1 MVFFSILH
9 QIRGNGKGLK
19 VSKPHFF
26 GKIWFICNIS
36 KKVHNCFQRWFLNF
50 LDRFVIRFLRKCFF
64 SKLFLTSILQ
74 KVPTWKNFSPWI
86 KKWFFGWWCN
96 AMWLK
101 VKRTVKKLLLL
112 TICKYFIICTL
123 IKAMGFI
130 INKPRSS
137 RW

>member
-1 MVFFSILH
+1 MSIWVAVIAFSQLLEGSLKFTFVCRMLITHIRMAFSWFFFSILH

-74 KVPTWKNFSPWI
+74 KVPTWENFSPWI
-86 KKWFFGWWCN
+86 KKIFN
-96 AMWLK
+96 Q
-101 VKRTVKKLLLL
+101 
-112 TICKYFIICTL
+112 
-123 IKAMGFI
+123 
-130 INKPRSS
+130 
-137 RW
+137 